1 MIKSKFLLFSAVLLA
16 FNSSAL
22 PAYARSHASHHSAT
36 HSMTHHVVTHST
48 VQNETAHT
56 TTQSVKHETT
66 AKTLTTNFKE
76 ASPNAQA
83 ELLNSKQRYSRT
95 ESSNI
100 FANNNIK
107 SGYQRF
113 YHRQSVITNPWFW
126 MFMINHHRV
135 NNDHAKNTQ
144 YLTGYKAGYQ
154 AGQTDLKV
162 HSRNHQNLT
171 SQQESSHNQSWQ
183 NGYYDG
189 YSDAVAQKQ

>member
-1 MIKSKFLLFSAVLLA
+1 MLKSRFLLFSAALLA
-16 FNSSAL
+16 FNSSVL
-22 PAYARSHASHHSAT
+22 PAYARSHSSHHLAA
-36 HSMTHHVVTHST
+36 HSVTHHATPSVGH
-48 VQNETAHT
+48 NEAAHT
-56 TTQSVKHETT
+56 TAQPAKHEVT
-66 AKTLTTNFKE
+66 ANNSTTNFKK

-83 ELLNSKQRYSRT
+83 KLLNSKRRYSRT
-95 ESSNI
+95 EASNI

-126 MFMINHHRV
+126 MFMINQHRIS
-135 NNDHAKNTQ
+135 NEHAKNPQ
-144 YLTGYKAGYQ
+144 YLTGYKVGYQ
-154 AGQTDLKV
+154 AGQTDLKA
-162 HSRNHQNLT
+162 HNRYHQNLT